1 MGPDPAK
8 TFLKKNA
15 ELIPAGETVSGVI
28 IAEPKG
34 GAWRR
39 GLRQASTLGSAVVDA
54 RDSRK
59 ESAAP
64 EGAVAEW
71 PESPAFWLVLTDKQL
86 HVFEGRMG
94 SSKAGPGSAHYPF
107 ERIASALYDKKLTIS
122 KLEISFTDGSALELG
137 VAKQKVKPF
146 VEALEQR
153 FANA

>member
-1 MGPDPAK
+1 MADATK
-8 TFLKKNA
+8 TFMKKSGD
-15 ELIPAGETVSGVI
+15 LIPAGETVRGAI

-39 GLRQASTLGSAVVDA
+39 GLRQASVLGSAVVDA

-86 HVFEGRMG
+86 HVFAGRMG
-94 SSKAGPGSAHYPF
+94 SSQAGPGAAHYPF
-107 ERIASALYDKKLTIS
+107 DRIATANYDKKLTIS
-122 KLEISFTDGSALELG
+122 KLEISFTDGSGIELG
-137 VAKQKVKPF
+137 VAKQKTKAF
-146 VEALEQR
+146 VEALESQ

>member
-1 MGPDPAK
+1 MADATK
-8 TFLKKNA
+8 TFMKKNG
-15 ELIPAGETVSGVI
+15 ELIPAGESVRGVI

-59 ESAAP
+59 ESEAP

-71 PESPAFWLVLTDKQL
+71 PESPAFWLVLTDSQL
-86 HVFEGRMG
+86 HVFAGRMG
-94 SSKAGPGSAHYPF
+94 SSQAGPGAAHYSF
-107 ERIASALYDKKLTIS
+107 DRIANANYDKKLTIS
-122 KLEISFTDGSALELG
+122 KLDISFNDGSSIELG

-146 VEALEQR
+146 VEALQSQ
-153 FANA
+153 FGGG